1 MLTEKEI
8 IKICEDLCS
17 KVNYDFH
24 IPVVINKRLKTTLGR
39 VSYIHCG
46 DRIVSTR
53 MEFSYLFLST
63 STIDSIQD
71 VIAHETAHYLCNE
84 LTGEHHG
91 HDEMFKEMC
100 LKLGT
105 TNYNTSTK
113 VDRIVGNEQI
123 YKYLVTCKN
132 CGSTMGRHRSSKLI
146 QHPEYYKC
154 KCGGSLIVTQNW

>member
-39 VSYIHCG
+39 VSYQRCG
-46 DRIVSTR
+46 SRIKSTR
-53 MEFSYLFLST
+53 MEFSHLFLST
-63 STIDSIQD
+63 STPECIQD
-71 VIAHETAHYLCNE
+71 VIKHELAHYLCNE

-91 HDEMFKEMC
+91 HDRVFKDMC

-105 TNYNTSTK
+105 TNYNTKTE
-113 VDRIVGNEQI
+113 VDKIVGDEQI
-123 YKYLVTCKN
+123 YKYIVTCQK
-132 CGSTMGRHRSSKLI
+132 CGSSFGRHRSSKLI
-146 QHPEYYKC
+146 QHPDWYSC
-154 KCGGSLIVTQNW
+154 KCGGSLKVTQNW